1 MSQTFCLTLTGN
13 FLPGIAPEVAT
24 QSLAQLLKLD
34 YQKAADLLAKAPTV
48 LKKELPHTQLEKYIG
63 LLNQVGVEVR
73 AELNLPTPN
82 MAAPPQSISPPA
94 PASTQVDS
102 PNQAVAVESMTCPS
116 CGHQQPKRTLCVACG
131 CDMPLRLAAQ
141 QQEVLEKKQAIIDSR
156 RELRN
161 QPILPA
167 SEARESL
174 VSRVGPL
181 KLGLLALICA
191 AGGWWFLVGGKQI
204 SEEQVHQF
212 YADYEAATLSR
223 NPEKLCA
230 FLAEDFKSSAQI
242 SLGGHANV
250 EGEGSKAET
259 CDGMKELYTTFETLG
274 EKMGGILQLDSSY
287 EIHSI
292 KIAADKKSA
301 EVEISS
307 SLDVAGSI
315 MNIKSKT
322 TDTLIRRNGKV
333 LLLRSEGQGSIGA
346 GG

>member
-1 MSQTFCLTLTGN
+1 MSQTFSLTLTGN
-13 FLPGIAPEVAT
+13 FLPGIEPATAT
-24 QSLAQLLKLD
+24 QLLAQLLKLND
-34 YQKAADLLAKAPTV
+34 QKTADLLAKAPTV
-48 LKKELPHTQLEKYIG
+48 IKKELPHAQLEQYIG
-63 LLNQVGVEVR
+63 LFNKVGVEVR
-73 AELNLPTPN
+73 AELNLPNPN
-82 MAAPPQSISPPA
+82 STTQ
-94 PASTQVDS
+94 PASS
-102 PNQAVAVESMTCPS
+102 VAVNLQQPVASVELMSCPS
-116 CGHQQPKRTLCVACG
+116 CGYQQPKRTLCVACG
-131 CDMPLRLAAQ
+131 CDMPRRLAAQ
-141 QQEVLEKKQAIIDSR
+141 QQEVLEKNQAIIDAR

-161 QPILPA
+161 QPFMPA
-167 SEARESL
+167 SEARESIL
-174 VSRVGPL
+174 NRVGPL
-181 KLGLLALICA
+181 KLGLFALMLV
-191 AGGWWFLVGGKQI
+191 AGGWWFFVGGKQI

-242 SLGGHANV
+242 SLGGLASA
-250 EGEGSKAET
+250 EGEGNKAET
-259 CDGMKELYTTFETLG
+259 CSGMKELYTTFETLG

-333 LLLRSEGQGSIGA
+333 LLLRSKGQGSIGA